1 MLQHSKYM
9 ARCIELAMLG
19 LGSVSPNPMVGAVI
33 ICDDRIIGEGFHMKF
48 GEAHAEVNAIK
59 NVYDIFPDAEKLL
72 KRSILYV
79 NLEPCAHFGK
89 TPPCADI
96 IISNNIPTVVVGC
109 RDPFTQVNGKGIER
123 LKNAGI
129 EVLEGVMESD
139 CLELNRRFYTRVLRQ
154 RPFIILKWAQSR
166 DGFFALKEGGQKW
179 ITSSPAKQLVHRWRS
194 EEDAILIG
202 KDTAKIDNPHLNVRE
217 WNGKNPVRIII
228 DRNLELPKELNIF
241 DQSQDTIIFN
251 GLRTEVIGK
260 IKYLELENFDVLLP
274 RLICYQLYLM
284 DIQSIIIEGGAKIL
298 NLFISADLWD
308 EARVFTGPERWG
320 EGIASPVLRGES
332 VETISVGPDT
342 LQVWRNFLI

>member
-1 MLQHSKYM
+1 M

-139 CLELNRRFYTRVLRQ
+139 CLELNKRFYTRVLRQ

-202 KDTAKIDNPHLNVRE
+202 KNTAKIDNPHLNVRE

-260 IKYLELENFDVLLP
+260 IKYLELENFDDLLP
-274 RLICYQLYLM
+274 PLICYQLYLM

>member
-1 MLQHSKYM
+1 M

-59 NVYDIFPDAEKLL
+59 NVYDIFPDAENLL

-89 TPPCADI
+89 TPPCADV
-96 IISNNIPTVVVGC
+96 IISNNIPKVVVGC

-129 EVLEGVMESD
+129 EVLVGVMESD

-166 DGFFALKEGGQKW
+166 DGFFARKEGGQKW

-202 KDTAKIDNPHLNVRE
+202 KNTAKIDNPHLNVRE
-217 WNGKNPVRIII
+217 WNGKNPVRIIV
-228 DRNLELPKELNIF
+228 DRNLELPKDLNIF

-260 IKYLELENFDVLLP
+260 IKYLELENFDLLLP
-274 RLICYQLYLM
+274 PLICYQLYLM

-320 EGIASPVLRGES
+320 DGIASPVLRGES
-332 VETISVGPDT
+332 VETINVGPDT
-342 LQVWRNFLI
+342 LQVWRNFSI

>member
-1 MLQHSKYM
+1 M

-129 EVLEGVMESD
+129 EVLEGIMESD
-139 CLELNRRFYTRVLRQ
+139 CLELNKRFYTRVLKQ
-154 RPFIILKWAQSR
+154 RPYVILKWAQSR
-166 DGFFALKEGGQKW
+166 DGFFAPEDGAQRW
-179 ITSSPAKQLVHRWRS
+179 ITSQPAKQLVHRWRS

-202 KDTAKIDNPHLNVRE
+202 KNTAKIDNPHLNVRE

-228 DRNLELPKELNIF
+228 DRNLELPKQLNIF

-260 IKYLELENFDVLLP
+260 IKYLELESFDVLLP
-274 RLICYQLYLM
+274 PLICYQLYLM

-308 EARVFTGPERWG
+308 EARVFTGPECWG

-342 LQVWRNFLI
+342 LQVWRKFLI